1 MIDREK
7 VIKGLE
13 CCAGQCNYHGCP
25 YKDPCENANGVKQIM
40 LDALALLKEKNGCEN
55 CAIAIEDRQPVV
67 RCKDCRYWTS
77 EKILEYHICKR
88 WEKTGVKN
96 FATAG
101 DWFCA
106 DGIAKDINVPDKE
119 GR

>member
-40 LDALALLKEKNGCEN
+40 LDAIAMLKEQEGYVSVPFSWLVKFCTHIDFVEPLTD
-55 CAIAIEDRQPVV
+55 AEREAAWRKKLRQQFNINAP
-67 RCKDCRYWTS
+67 
-77 EKILEYHICKR
+77 EKAVK
-88 WEKTGVKN
+88 WE
-96 FATAG
+96 
-101 DWFCA
+101 
-106 DGIAKDINVPDKE
+106 
-119 GR
+119 

>member
-40 LDALALLKEKNGCEN
+40 LDALALLKEQETD
-55 CAIAIEDRQPVV
+55 AEIEGGGRDWWYV
-67 RCKDCRYWTS
+67 CGECRAVIDSSDSYCSKCGRRIRW
-77 EKILEYHICKR
+77 KR
-88 WEKTGVKN
+88 LG
-96 FATAG
+96 G
-101 DWFCA
+101 D
-106 DGIAKDINVPDKE
+106 E
-119 GR
+119 

>member
-55 CAIAIEDRQPVV
+55 CAIAIEDRQPVI
-67 RCKDCRYWTS
+67 RCKDCKHYMTIHCTCDGCCIS
-77 EKILEYHICKR
+77 D
-88 WEKTGVKN
+88 
-96 FATAG
+96 

-106 DGIAKDINVPDKE
+106 DGE
-119 GR
+119 RR